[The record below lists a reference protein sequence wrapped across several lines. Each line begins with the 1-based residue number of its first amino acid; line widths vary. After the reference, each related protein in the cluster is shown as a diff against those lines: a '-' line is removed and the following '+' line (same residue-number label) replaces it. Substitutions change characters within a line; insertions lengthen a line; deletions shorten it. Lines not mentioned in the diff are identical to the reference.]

1 MLRIG
6 ICDDMYDARQ
16 SLKNAL
22 ERILDRQGKQAV
34 FFDFSSGEGIL
45 RWLKNHI
52 GELDLVFLDMEMGK
66 LDGIAA
72 AKRLRE
78 LDEGL
83 QLVFVTAYSDR
94 VFDGYTVGALGYILK
109 PPEQEQLEDIL
120 ARCSSVLE
128 RGQERMF
135 ICRSGDIIYRI
146 PVSGILYFYSDR
158 RKVFCITKQ
167 RKYGFYGKLDEVALE
182 LKEGFVRIHQRYLV
196 RSSAVA
202 RVSDNEVSINGETLP
217 VSRSCRKAALLALTR
232 ASLGE

>member
-16 SLKNAL
+16 SLRNAL
-22 ERILDRQGKQAV
+22 ERVLDRKSEQAV

-45 RWLKNHI
+45 RWMSTHI
-52 GELDLVFLDMEMGK
+52 GELDLIFLDMEMNG

-72 AKRLRE
+72 ARKLRA

-109 PPEQEQLEDIL
+109 PPEPGQLEDVL
-120 ARCSSVLE
+120 TRCSSVLKRE
-128 RGQERMF
+128 RERMF
-135 ICRSGDIIYRI
+135 ICRSGDIVYRI
-146 PVSGILYFYSDR
+146 PVSGILYFYSER

-167 RKYGFYGKLDEVALE
+167 RKYAFYGKLDEVALGT
-182 LKEGFVRIHQRYLV
+182 KDGFVRIHQRYLV
-196 RSSAVA
+196 CSSAVE

-217 VSRSCRKAALLALTR
+217 ISRSCRKAALLALTR
-232 ASLGE
+232 ASLGG